1 MTIAPFSSNLPRYLR
16 VKSKAGKPI
25 EKCIRSIV
33 VLRIVFFELDD
44 TVIVDAFRM
53 LKIAEEVR
61 HLGKEFRLIFVI
73 DLPAKP
79 TWHNRKREASNLESF
94 SVA

>member
-1 MTIAPFSSNLPRYLR
+1 MLFGL
-16 VKSKAGKPI
+16 G
-25 EKCIRSIV
+25 
-33 VLRIVFFELDD
+33 D
-44 TVIVDAFRM
+44 TVIVDAFRV

-61 HLGKEFRLIFVI
+61 HLGKEFRLFFVI

-79 TWHNRKREASNLESF
+79 SWHNRKREASNLESF